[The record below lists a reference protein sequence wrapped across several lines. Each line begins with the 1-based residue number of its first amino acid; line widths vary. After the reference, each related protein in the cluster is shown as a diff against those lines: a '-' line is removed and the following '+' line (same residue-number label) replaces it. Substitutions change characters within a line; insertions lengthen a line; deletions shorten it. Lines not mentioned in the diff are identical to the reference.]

1 MATMITI
8 LSIGNKPPTW
18 IEQGCEYYGRMIK
31 SKKIKQIHLNAISTK
46 NDTKQ
51 RQQKEFN
58 QIKTKI
64 PHGAYVIGLDE
75 QGDNYTSK
83 KFADYI
89 DKTYETY
96 QEIIFIVGP
105 SDGMSDDIKK
115 LSHKLIS
122 LSTLTFTHDIAK
134 LLLIEGLYRSQC
146 ITNNHPY
153 HRE

>member
-18 IEQGCEYYGRMIK
+18 IQQGCDYYGKMVK

-51 RQQKEFN
+51 RQQKESN
-58 QIKTKI
+58 LIKSKI
-64 PHGAYVIGLDE
+64 PHGAHIVCLDE
-75 QGDNYTSK
+75 HGDNYTSK

-89 DKTYETY
+89 EKTYETY
-96 QEIIFIVGP
+96 PEIVFIIGP
-105 SDGMSDDIKK
+105 SDGLSNEIKK

-122 LSTLTFTHDIAK
+122 LSNLTFTHDIAK